1 MPPIFEKKTLEMQDP
16 EDICA
21 GDGYRLLL
29 GDLEAELKNSKA
41 QQVSPE
47 DYSKNH
53 TDDTCVGK
61 MLKSPK
67 QAWVARQF
75 LRQIG
80 VYDEQKKSI
89 SAFDLSYA
97 IYDIYGEQFKED
109 WAAQFL
115 ENRSNYSV
123 PERIRIIG
131 APLLDPAS
139 SKTLKTR
146 SLELLHSL
154 AVYISALPPQEPAT
168 TMAQAI
174 DYYFDQKEPEGFADY
189 LHVSFKDFLQL
200 DAAQKTELFAK
211 AIKERFPDNRNVESL
226 MRYLTF
232 SEAVAF
238 TQECFKADIQASL
251 SLFESV
257 SLPTLRSNIET
268 IPSKSKESNLF
279 PNLPQ
284 DTPFAIRQKAIDVFL
299 GNPVL
304 IMKSKFWD
312 SVKNH
317 ARTTIKK
324 YLWVGNTEVFSM
336 ESGKPGPTTLIF
348 APHYNEDNPRK
359 MFHWIKDIP
368 LQSGRVIFIPEANR
382 AMGLA
387 HQDTVPMNR
396 IFNEALSNDRM
407 DYLIV
412 RRVEYLMGLV
422 DGMIGLH
429 DWHDR
434 DPFFISDIIPDTPL
448 SSNGQPGPVPSPW
461 IPSSVQSIGEVSHPT
476 FNEDQFADEKS
487 LTMEKPPQIQWRV
500 AEQAATTLEKL
511 SGKKFS
517 FVFSPITSIRSIRA
531 DNATAYMNFFLRKP
545 AMTFEA
551 TGRTEQGQ
559 LHAMTV
565 YSLLAAYGHKID
577 SGFVKLLQNPHPN
590 IDPKLYVGLPIS
602 DPQPPNPSPTTPPSP
617 SDIPQEP
624 KGSESKPK
632 EAE

>member
-1 MPPIFEKKTLEMQDP
+1 MPTIFVKKALEMQDP

-53 TDDTCVGK
+53 NDDTCVGK

-123 PERIRIIG
+123 PERIRIVG

-139 SKTLKTR
+139 SKSLKTK

-154 AVYISALPPQEPAT
+154 AVYVSTLPPQDPAAT
-168 TMAQAI
+168 TTRSI
-174 DYYFDQKEPEGFADY
+174 DYYFDQKEPEAFINY
-189 LHVSFKDFLQL
+189 LHVSYKNFLQL

-211 AIKERFPDNRNVESL
+211 AIKESFPDNRNVDSL
-226 MRYLTF
+226 FPYLTF
-232 SEAVAF
+232 SEATAF
-238 TQECFKADIQASL
+238 TQECFKADLRASL
-251 SLFESV
+251 PLFESE
-257 SLPTLRSNIET
+257 SMPKLRSSDEKRFANL
-268 IPSKSKESNLF
+268 KESSLF

-284 DTPFAIRQKAIDVFL
+284 DTPFAVRQKAIDDYL
-299 GNPVL
+299 GKPVL
-304 IMKSKFWD
+304 VVKTKFWD
-312 SVKNH
+312 SIKNH

-336 ESGKPGPTTLIF
+336 ESGRPGPTTLVF
-348 APHYNEDNPRK
+348 SPHFHENNPRK

-368 LQSGRVIFIPEANR
+368 LQSGRAIFIPEANR
-382 AMGLA
+382 AMGLE
-387 HQDTVPMNR
+387 HQDTVAMNR
-396 IFNEALSNDRM
+396 IFNRALSDDRM
-407 DYLIV
+407 DYLVV

-429 DWHDR
+429 DWGKI
-434 DPFFISDIIPDTPL
+434 DPGFISDIIPNTPTGN
-448 SSNGQPGPVPSPW
+448 SHQAGPEPSPW
-461 IPSSVQSIGEVSHPT
+461 IPKTVQEIGDISHPMS
-476 FNEDQFADEKS
+476 EEEGVLGEES
-487 LTMEKPPQIQWRV
+487 PTMERPPQIQWRV
-500 AEQAATTLEKL
+500 AEQAANTLEKL
-511 SGKKFS
+511 SGRRYS
-517 FVFSPITSIRSIRA
+517 FVLSPVTGINSPRA
-531 DNATAYMNFFLRKP
+531 NNATGYMNFFLRKP

-551 TGRTEQGQ
+551 SVLAEHGQ

-565 YSLLAAYGHKID
+565 YSLLSAYGHKID
-577 SGFVKLLQNPHPN
+577 PNFVKVLQNPHPSTN
-590 IDPKLYVGLPIS
+590 PNLYTGLPIS
-602 DPQPPNPSPTTPPSP
+602 DPQAPNPSTTLSASP
-617 SDIPQEP
+617 NDIPQEP
-624 KGSESKPK
+624 NGSESKPEETK
-632 EAE
+632 